1 MSLRD
6 RFKQDHGLDVRIDRG
21 SGTRGDPFVLDACG
35 EADAALGQLH
45 LLRCVGRGL
54 GQLWRIVEWLP
65 TELGSATEVIRV
77 ESVTFTETQIVT
89 ETRGVYFDT
98 RAVDGSPRT
107 RHPLQVWSGPGG
119 VLTLPY
125 ELGWLHFDQSM
136 DNAAAGEARF
146 DQTVMFSGQG
156 AKAAVYVYGPAAG
169 DAVAEAEAEFER
181 AAATAKAGGVED
193 PWGVFRVG
201 PFAAKFLLTG
211 PDMTVVALAV
221 QGDHFVKV
229 RLTHFDDRKMRELM
243 RATLGALGDRMK

>member
-1 MSLRD
+1 MSLRAL
-6 RFKQDHGLDVRIDRG
+6 FKRDHGLDVCIDRG
-21 SGTRGDPFVLDACG
+21 AGTRDDPFVLDACG

-77 ESVTFTETQIVT
+77 DSVTFTETQIVT

-107 RHPLQVWSGPGG
+107 RHPLHVWSGPDGA
-119 VLTLPY
+119 LKLPY

-136 DNAAAGEARF
+136 DNAAVGDGRF

-156 AKAAVYVYGPAAG
+156 AKAGVYVYGPAAG
-169 DAVAEAEAEFER
+169 GAVGQAAAEFER
-181 AAATAKAGGVED
+181 AVATAKRGDVED

-201 PFAAKFLLTG
+201 PFAVKFLLSG
-211 PDMTVVALAV
+211 SDMTVVALAV
-221 QGDHFVKV
+221 HGEHFVKV

-243 RATLGALGDRMK
+243 RATLEALGNRLV